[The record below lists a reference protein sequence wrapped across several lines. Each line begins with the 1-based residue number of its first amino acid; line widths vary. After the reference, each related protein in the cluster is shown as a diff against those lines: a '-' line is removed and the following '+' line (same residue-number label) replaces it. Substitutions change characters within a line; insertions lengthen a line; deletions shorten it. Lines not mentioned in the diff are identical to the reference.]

1 MFKFSDNNV
10 QTSKQRTQSKS
21 RSDTGIVI
29 DVILDETNKSLPKF
43 KEVGQV
49 DGIDASDIH
58 TGKIGG
64 VRVRTLS
71 NSEVQDEDLPIVYPL
86 DATIR
91 TLPVLG
97 EEVQIIRMA
106 GKKFYRQFN
115 IAGTPNV
122 SNEGLV
128 LYRETFGSSDK
139 SGGGGGYGDN
149 SSTGVSQPQGGSTSN
164 QGDYGDYFEADAKIH
179 RLKLFEGDT
188 IIESRFGQSLR
199 FSGYNNDDNK
209 FSPTTIIRNRES
221 DPSRESQGEFSSQKI
236 GGTTLEDVNRDG
248 STIVMGSRDYQ
259 LPFIP
264 GTVDDKGTS
273 DFETTPDT
281 FKDYPSADD
290 LTGDQILI
298 SSGRLI
304 FSSKN
309 AEMIFYSKG
318 NYGFISDK
326 GMSIDNALGIDIT
339 TGDNINIVTTDND
352 FNLFA
357 GSGEIH
363 IGDDSNEQLVRGNEL
378 VKLLD
383 ELLTELASE
392 THPTPAGPSGPPV
405 NAPKYNS
412 IKSKLK
418 NILSPA
424 NFTN

>member
-1 MFKFSDNNV
+1 
-10 QTSKQRTQSKS
+10 
-21 RSDTGIVI
+21 
-29 DVILDETNKSLPKF
+29 
-43 KEVGQV
+43 
-49 DGIDASDIH
+49 
-58 TGKIGG
+58 
-64 VRVRTLS
+64 
-71 NSEVQDEDLPIVYPL
+71 
-86 DATIR
+86 
-91 TLPVLG
+91 
-97 EEVQIIRMA
+97 
-106 GKKFYRQFN
+106 
-115 IAGTPNV
+115 
-122 SNEGLV
+122 
-128 LYRETFGSSDK
+128 
-139 SGGGGGYGDN
+139 
-149 SSTGVSQPQGGSTSN
+149 
-164 QGDYGDYFEADAKIH
+164 
-179 RLKLFEGDT
+179 
-188 IIESRFGQSLR
+188 
-199 FSGYNNDDNK
+199 
-209 FSPTTIIRNRES
+209 
-221 DPSRESQGEFSSQKI
+221 
-236 GGTTLEDVNRDG
+236 
-248 STIVMGSRDYQ
+248 MGSRDYQ